1 MMLLIWMEQHRIDR
15 ELPHREKEI
24 FSRQTRVWR
33 FYYLKT
39 NLLHSFRAV
48 NQGFIFQKSP
58 TGRKLSVKTIL
69 PVDLILSNDSNRS
82 GSSSRKIRKGDLGQS
97 FALASGCCLETY
109 FSSPAHNLY
118 MPGWKV
124 LTTHK

>member
-1 MMLLIWMEQHRIDR
+1 MTDKSLRILLPQNQPLTFFQGCE
-15 ELPHREKEI
+15 
-24 FSRQTRVWR
+24 SG
-33 FYYLKT
+33 
-39 NLLHSFRAV
+39 
-48 NQGFIFQKSP
+48 QGFIFQKSP

-118 MPGWKV
+118 MPG
-124 LTTHK
+124 